1 MGRFNLRKRLEADQ
15 IQPEILPAG
24 AYGAGDDDIQAAT
37 GTDALGSLK
46 QFSNLHHLDP
56 NLPIGE
62 LNDIDDALQSGN
74 AEKGLRMEQVMVED
88 NSPYPEVRAS
98 VRNYDVD
105 LPANTI
111 RAWVI
116 GLILCTIGS
125 GVNMLFSLRNPSV
138 TVTTYVIQ
146 LVAYPIGILWD
157 LVFPDRVW
165 NLFGL
170 QFNLKPGPFNYKEH
184 VIIVVMSNV
193 SLCPCLLLLP
203 ASAAC
208 FCCLLLL
215 SASAV
220 CLPDANRLCQAAYGG
235 GALYA
240 TDVIIAQQVW
250 YNQYFGWGWQ
260 ILFGITTLCTGY
272 GIAGLSRRF
281 LVWPAAMI
289 WPSDLVNAALFYTLH
304 DHSASDPATTNG
316 WRMGRYRWFMI
327 VFGGG
332 FVWYWFPGWI
342 FQGLSWFCWLTWI
355 WPKSKVVNQV
365 FGGASGYGLLPM
377 TFDWTIV
384 SGYLG
389 SPLIPPFHAIANALF
404 GTIFFFLI
412 VSSGLHFSNTWFS
425 GYLPVQ
431 SSHAFANTGEKYNV
445 TAILTNLKFDEA
457 KYKAYSPLFLST
469 QFALSYGLSF
479 AAVASVVVHVVL
491 YHGKE
496 IWSQFRLARQQEDD
510 VHMRLMKK
518 YRDAE
523 DWWYAVLF
531 VIMIGISFG
540 VVCGWPTDF
549 PWWGYV
555 VCMILPLVWTIPI
568 GVIQAITNIQLGLNV
583 LTEFI
588 VGYML
593 PGRPLAM
600 MMFKNYGYLCMS
612 QALYFAQDL
621 KLGHYM
627 KVPPRVMFWSQLTA
641 SIWSAI
647 VQIAVMNWALGS
659 IPNVCSDTQANS
671 YTCAN
676 AKVFYTA
683 SVIWGAIGPKRMF
696 SGDATYHKLQYF
708 WLVGAVTPVITWF
721 LARRYPKSLWRY
733 VNMPLIFGGSGWLP
747 PATVFIYL
755 CWGSVGT
762 FFNWFVKR
770 RWTGWWL
777 QYNYVTSAALDSG
790 LIVST
795 LIIFFSL
802 YLTSATAPQ
811 WYGNVGALS
820 TLDMTASAIN
830 LDMPASGTFG
840 PSTWT

>member
-1 MGRFNLRKRLEADQ
+1 MAGLFNFRRRHEPGE
-15 IQPEILPAG
+15 IQPEILPATSG
-24 AYGAGDDDIQAAT
+24 AYGVEEDNIQAAT
-37 GTDALGSLK
+37 GSDALNTLK
-46 QFSNLHHLDP
+46 QFKNLHQFDP
-56 NLPIGE
+56 NLPIEE

-74 AEKGLRMEQVMVED
+74 AEKGLQMEQVIVED
-88 NSPYPEVRAS
+88 NSPYAEVRAS

-116 GLILCTIGS
+116 GMVLCTVGS

-146 LVAYPIGILWD
+146 LVAYPIGLLWD
-157 LVFPDRVW
+157 VVFPDRVW
-165 NLFGL
+165 SLCGL
-170 QFNLKPGPFNYKEH
+170 KFNLKPGPFNFKEH
-184 VIIVVMSNV
+184 VIIVVMSN
-193 SLCPCLLLLP
+193 
-203 ASAAC
+203 
-208 FCCLLLL
+208 
-215 SASAV
+215 
-220 CLPDANRLCQAAYGG
+220 AAYGG

-240 TDVIIAQQVW
+240 TDVIIAQEKW
-250 YNQYFGWGWQ
+250 YHQYFGWGWQ

-304 DHSASDPATTNG
+304 DHSPSDPAHTNG
-316 WRMGRYRWFMI
+316 WRVGRYRWFMI
-327 VFGGG
+327 VFVLA

-365 FGGASGYGLLPM
+365 FGGLSGYGLMPM
-377 TFDWTIV
+377 TLDWTIV

-389 SPLIPPFHAIANALF
+389 SPLIPPFHAIANSLF
-404 GTIFFFLI
+404 GIILFFVV
-412 VSSGLHFSNTWFS
+412 VSSGLHFSNVWDS

-431 SSHAFANTGEKYNV
+431 SSSAFANTGHKYNV
-445 TAILTNLKFDEA
+445 TEILTDLKFDEA

-469 QFALSYGLSF
+469 QFALTYGLSF

-491 YHGKE
+491 YHGQE
-496 IWSQFRLARQQEDD
+496 IWSQFRLARHQEDD

-531 VIMIGISFG
+531 VIMIGLSFA

-549 PWWGYV
+549 PWWGYI

-568 GVIQAITNIQLGLNV
+568 GIIQAITNIQLGLNV

-627 KVPPRVMFWSQLTA
+627 KVPPRTMFWAQLAA

-659 IPNVCSDTQANS
+659 IHDVCSDDQKNS

-696 SGDATYHKLQYF
+696 SGDAIYHKLQYF
-708 WLVGAVTPVITWF
+708 WLVGAITPIITWF
-721 LARRYPKSLWRY
+721 LARRYPKSVWRY
-733 VNMPLIFGGSGWLP
+733 VNMPLIFGGPGWLP

-770 RWTGWWL
+770 RWSGWWM
-777 QYNYVTSAALDSG
+777 QYNYVTSAGLDSG

-811 WYGNVGALS
+811 WFGNVGALE
-820 TLDMTASAIN
+820 TLDMKGKA
-830 LDMPASGTFG
+830 LHLELPAGQKFG
-840 PSTWT
+840 PSNWS

>member
-1 MGRFNLRKRLEADQ
+1 MGFKFNLRKRHEQEDAL
-15 IQPEILPAG
+15 PEIVDGHDLPGEEAG
-24 AYGAGDDDIQAAT
+24 ATASGAE
-37 GTDALGSLK
+37 ALNTLK
-46 QFSNLHHLDP
+46 HFERMHHLDP
-56 NLPIGE
+56 NLPIEE
-62 LNDIDDALQSGN
+62 LNDVDNAINTGN
-74 AEKGLRMEQVMVED
+74 VEKGLVVEQGIIED

-111 RAWVI
+111 RAWTI

-138 TVTTYVIQ
+138 SVTTYVIQ
-146 LVAYPIGILWD
+146 LVAYPIGLLWD
-157 LVFPDRVW
+157 LIFPDRVW

-170 QFNLKPGPFNYKEH
+170 KFNLRPGKFNFKEH
-184 VIIVVMSNV
+184 VIIVVMSN
-193 SLCPCLLLLP
+193 
-203 ASAAC
+203 
-208 FCCLLLL
+208 
-215 SASAV
+215 
-220 CLPDANRLCQAAYGG
+220 AAYGG

-250 YNQYFGWGWQ
+250 YKQYFGWGWQ

-304 DHSASDPATTNG
+304 DHSASDPAKTNG
-316 WRMGRYRWFMI
+316 WSIGRYRWFLI
-327 VFGGG
+327 VFGGS

-342 FQGLSWFCWLTWI
+342 FQGLSWFCWITWI
-355 WPKSKVVNQV
+355 WPNSRIVNQL
-365 FGGASGYGLLPM
+365 FGGLSGYGLFPLS
-377 TFDWTIV
+377 FDWTII
-384 SGYLG
+384 SGYLL
-389 SPLIPPFHAIANALF
+389 SPLIPPFYAIANMMF
-404 GTIFFFLI
+404 GIVVFFVI
-412 VSSGLHFSNTWFS
+412 ISTGLHFTNTWY
-425 GYLPVQ
+425 GAHLPVQ
-431 SSHAFANTGEKYNV
+431 SSSAFDNTGAVYNV
-445 TAILTNLKFDEA
+445 TRILTNFEFDAE
-457 KYKAYSPLFLST
+457 KYFNYSPLFLST

-479 AAVASVVVHVVL
+479 AAVAAVIVHVFL
-491 YHGKE
+491 YHGSE
-496 IWSQFRLARQQEDD
+496 IWSQFKLARHQEDD

-523 DWWYAVLF
+523 DWWYGALF
-531 VIMIGISFG
+531 VIMLGISFA
-540 VVCGWPTDF
+540 VVCAWPTGF

-555 VCMILPLVWTIPI
+555 VCMILPMVWTVPI
-568 GVIQAITNIQLGLNV
+568 GIIQAITNTQLGLNV

-627 KVPPRVMFWSQLTA
+627 KVPPRTMFASQLVA
-641 SIWSAI
+641 SVWSAI

-659 IPNVCSDTQANS
+659 IEGVCTEEQANS

-683 SVIWGAIGPKRMF
+683 SVIWGAIGPKRIF
-696 SGDATYHKLQYF
+696 SGQALYANLQYF
-708 WLVGAVTPVITWF
+708 WIVGAITPIITWL
-721 LARRYPKSLWRY
+721 LARRFPKSIWRY
-733 VNMPLIFGGSGWLP
+733 VNTPLIFGGSGWLP
-747 PATVFIYL
+747 PATVYIYL
-755 CWGSVGT
+755 CWGTVGT
-762 FFNWFVKR
+762 VFNYFIRR
-770 RWTGWWL
+770 RWNGWWL

-795 LIIFFSL
+795 LIIFFTL
-802 YLTSATAPQ
+802 YLTLAEAPN
-811 WYGNVGALS
+811 WFGNVGVFE
-820 TLDMTASAIN
+820 TADFTKAAIQQP
-830 LDMPASGTFG
+830 LPDGATFG
-840 PSTWT
+840 PTSWP